1 MKIDVSKNDL
11 VWVWVRNEEPDA
23 GVVLDVFDENE
34 STMIGTGEFLTSH
47 RPIIVM
53 VGDRIY
59 SINHHR
65 VWKERKDALL
75 VGPPFFLPDDIVSLS
90 NSRNAKDWAEMEI
103 SKLLKFASDLEKD
116 NRGRRKRKR

>member
-1 MKIDVSKNDL
+1 MSVNHFEPNDL

-75 VGPPFFLPDDIVSLS
+75 VGPPFFLPDDLEAWSKSKKIRWVKS
-90 NSRNAKDWAEMEI
+90 KD
-103 SKLLKFASDLEKD
+103 D
-116 NRGRRKRKR
+116 